1 MRTIQFLLKQGV
13 LAKSQQMRQLHSR
26 IKNIPSHNLPK
37 CAACQFGRQTNRAV
51 PGKTTTVNR
60 ARKGITSADK
70 LHPGDLVFIDHF
82 TCSTRGRKNEG
93 AGLTRGA
100 ARRSNDH
107 SYKGGCIFVDAG
119 TGYISIKFQSYLT
132 AEETINAVSAYKRE
146 AYDHGIIIKSYQS
159 DNGSQFTSKAFKE
172 HIAHN
177 RQSNRYASAGSH
189 HQNGKAE
196 RAIRTIMAMARTMLL
211 HSSIHWPE
219 MSEPTLWPQAV
230 KHAVWIYNHV
240 PSPENGLMSVD
251 LWTKTRYPIQ
261 KFHNLHVF
269 GCPVYVLEKNLADGK
284 SLGRWK
290 ARSNRCLYLGLS
302 MQHSAEA
309 ALVLNPN
316 TGRITP
322 QWNVVFD
329 DEFATVATDPE
340 EMPDYS
346 HEEWSRMF
354 NTHTC
359 HFRNNEEPSY
369 AETTTN
375 EEEAFEPPA
384 PLFEEVAPGRP
395 PTGTNRQPT

>member
-1 MRTIQFLLKQGV
+1 
-13 LAKSQQMRQLHSR
+13 
-26 IKNIPSHNLPK
+26 
-37 CAACQFGRQTNRAV
+37 
-51 PGKTTTVNR
+51 
-60 ARKGITSADK
+60 
-70 LHPGDLVFIDHF
+70 
-82 TCSTRGRKNEG
+82 
-93 AGLTRGA
+93 
-100 ARRSNDH
+100 
-107 SYKGGCIFVDAG
+107 
-119 TGYISIKFQSYLT
+119 
-132 AEETINAVSAYKRE
+132 
-146 AYDHGIIIKSYQS
+146 
-159 DNGSQFTSKAFKE
+159 
-172 HIAHN
+172 
-177 RQSNRYASAGSH
+177 
-189 HQNGKAE
+189 
-196 RAIRTIMAMARTMLL
+196 
-211 HSSIHWPE
+211 

-261 KFHNLHVF
+261 KLHNLHVF

-395 PTGTNRQPT
+395 PTGTNRQPTYMDVDTLQSDVTRPVTPELSPQNQWEKSPKITPDPVISSPKPINAQRKRSVTPRKLIPMTTQKRHRPSESQVQFEPLS